1 MYDWQKRTGD
11 FLLNPDLPYHIVHVV
26 EKKSSGSGS
35 FNLLINVR
43 SPGSNQLKT
52 IKVEATPNTTVK
64 QFIQNVAK
72 HADISEKDSKVFH
85 LGKKLG

>member
-43 SPGSNQLKT
+43 SPGSN
-52 IKVEATPNTTVK
+52 
-64 QFIQNVAK
+64 
-72 HADISEKDSKVFH
+72 
-85 LGKKLG
+85 

>member
-11 FLLNPDLPYHIVHVV
+11 FLLNPDLPHHIVHVV
-26 EKKSSGSGS
+26 EKKSSGPGS

-72 HADISEKDSKVFH
+72 HADISEKDSNVFH